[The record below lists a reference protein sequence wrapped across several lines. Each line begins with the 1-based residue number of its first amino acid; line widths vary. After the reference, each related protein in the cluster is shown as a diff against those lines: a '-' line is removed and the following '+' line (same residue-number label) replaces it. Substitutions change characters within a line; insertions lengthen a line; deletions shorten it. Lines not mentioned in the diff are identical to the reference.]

1 MERVSP
7 GTGRELRCRGWRQE
21 GILRMLENT
30 LHNAERPEDLVIYGG
45 IGKAARDH
53 ESLRGII
60 ESLKVLGDNETLVV
74 QSGRAVAIMPSSVAA
89 PRVLIANANVVPRA
103 ATREEFFDL
112 SDRGL
117 TMHGQ
122 YTAGSWAYIGGQ
134 GIVQGTFETFAAAA
148 ERAFG
153 GDLTGKIVLTAGLG
167 GMGQPQGRAV
177 RMNGG
182 VALIAELN
190 RQLIAQRIEAGSVDE
205 VFDTL
210 DAAWERAEALAAQGE
225 ARVLAVVQNAADVAE
240 QLADQDR
247 VPAITTDQTS
257 AHDLLHGYIPSCLSF
272 DEATQLRAEDP
283 DEYLRRSEATLLRH
297 VTALVRLKEAGSVVF
312 EYGNDIRQAARR
324 LGHDRADEIPGFVPE
339 YIRPSFGVGRGP
351 FRWVCLSGD
360 IADRDRL
367 DRAAR
372 ELFPDD
378 TRLNTWLDRAASET
392 PVEGLP
398 ARICWIGHGQRAAMA
413 LEINRLVANGE
424 LSGPVAITRDHLDSG
439 SCAYPTRETEK
450 MPDGSDVIADWPYL
464 NAMLNVA
471 GGADLVAIHQNA
483 GIIGG
488 SVSAGMTMVL
498 DGTEVSAARARIC
511 FENDPAIG
519 VIRHA
524 SAGVPEAV
532 AYLPQSGIR
541 AVGAGEAAARA
552 AGASTADSTTA
563 GVGA

>member
-1 MERVSP
+1 MGRLSP
-7 GTGRELRCRGWRQE
+7 GVGQELRCRGWRQE

-30 LHNAERPEDLVIYGG
+30 LHNAERPEDLVVYGG

-53 ESLRGII
+53 ASLDAII
-60 ESLKVLGDNETLVV
+60 AALHDLGDTETLVV
-74 QSGRAVAIMPSSVAA
+74 QSGRPVAVMPTSLVA
-89 PRVLIANANVVPRA
+89 PRVLIANANLVPRA
-103 ATREEFFDL
+103 ATREEFFRL
-112 SDRGL
+112 SDAGL

-153 GDLTGKIVLTAGLG
+153 GDLRGRIVLTAGLG

-190 RQLIAQRIEAGSVDE
+190 RALVEQRRASGAVDE
-205 VFDTL
+205 VFDDL
-210 DAAWERAEALAAQGE
+210 DSAWRRAEELARAGT
-225 ARVLAVVQNAADVAE
+225 ARVLAVTQNAADVAE
-240 QLADQDR
+240 RLAGTGR
-247 VPAITTDQTS
+247 IPAIATDQTS
-257 AHDLLHGYIPSCLSF
+257 AHDLLNGYLPAALTF
-272 DEATQLRAEDP
+272 EEAGRLRLADP
-283 DEYLRRSEATLLRH
+283 EAYLRRSEATVLRH
-297 VTALVRLKEAGSVVF
+297 VSALLSLQRQGSVVF

-324 LGHDRADEIPGFVPE
+324 LGHEDADAIPGFVPE

-351 FRWVCLSGD
+351 FRWVCLSGS

-372 ELFPDD
+372 SLFPDD
-378 TRLNTWLDRAASET
+378 ARLNTWLDRAADET
-392 PVEGLP
+392 PIEGLP
-398 ARICWIGHGQRAAMA
+398 ARICWLGHGQRRAMA
-413 LEINRLVANGE
+413 LEINRLVSTGE

-488 SVSAGMTMVL
+488 SVSAGMTVVL
-498 DGTEVSAARARIC
+498 DGTDVSDARARIC

-519 VIRHA
+519 VVRHA
-524 SAGVPEAV
+524 SAGVPEAL
-532 AYLPQSGIR
+532 AYLPGSGIR
-541 AVGAGEAAARA
+541 AIEVVA
-552 AGASTADSTTA
+552 
-563 GVGA
+563 

>member
-1 MERVSP
+1 MGRVSP
-7 GTGRELRCRGWRQE
+7 GTGQELRCRGWRQE

-53 ESLRGII
+53 ASLAAII
-60 ESLKVLGDNETLVV
+60 EALTQLGDAETLVV
-74 QSGRAVAIMPSSVAA
+74 QSGRPVAVMPSSASA

-103 ATREEFFDL
+103 ATREQFFEL
-112 SDRGL
+112 SDAGL

-148 ERAFG
+148 ERAYG
-153 GDLTGKIVLTAGLG
+153 GDLSGRIVLTAGLG

-182 VALIAELN
+182 VAVIAELN
-190 RQLIAQRIEAGSVDE
+190 RPLIAERLAAGSVDE

-210 DAAWERAEALAAQGE
+210 DEAWARAEELAHERQP
-225 ARVLAVVQNAADVAE
+225 RVLAVVQNAADVAE
-240 QLADQDR
+240 QLAETGR
-247 VPAITTDQTS
+247 IPAIATDQTS
-257 AHDLLHGYIPSCLSF
+257 AHDLLHGYLPSGLSF
-272 DEATQLRAEDP
+272 DEAQELRASDP
-283 DEYLRRSEATLLRH
+283 EEYLRRSEATILRH
-297 VTALVRLKEAGSVVF
+297 VTALVRLKQAGAVVF

-324 LGHDRADEIPGFVPE
+324 LGHEQADEIPGFVPE

-360 IADRDRL
+360 AADRDRL

-372 ELFPDD
+372 ELFPED
-378 TRLNTWLDRAASET
+378 TRLNTWLDRAAAET
-392 PVEGLP
+392 PIEGLP
-398 ARICWIGHGQRAAMA
+398 ARICWLGHGQRAQMA

-424 LSGPVAITRDHLDSG
+424 LAGPVAITRDHLDSG

-488 SVSAGMTMVL
+488 SVSAGMTLVL
-498 DGTEVSAARARIC
+498 DGSALSEARARIC

-524 SAGVPEAV
+524 SAGVPEALE
-532 AYLPQSGIR
+532 YLPHSGIHAIEVR
-541 AVGAGEAAARA
+541 A
-552 AGASTADSTTA
+552 
-563 GVGA
+563 

>member
-1 MERVSP
+1 
-7 GTGRELRCRGWRQE
+7 
-21 GILRMLENT
+21 MLENT

-53 ESLRGII
+53 ASLAAII
-60 ESLKVLGDNETLVV
+60 EALTQLGDAETLVV
-74 QSGRAVAIMPSSVAA
+74 QSGRPVAVMPSSASA

-103 ATREEFFDL
+103 ATREQFFEL
-112 SDRGL
+112 SDAGL

-148 ERAFG
+148 ERAYG
-153 GDLTGKIVLTAGLG
+153 GDLSGRIVLTAGLG

-182 VALIAELN
+182 VAVIAELN
-190 RQLIAQRIEAGSVDE
+190 RPLIAERLAAGSVDE

-210 DAAWERAEALAAQGE
+210 DEAWARAEELAHERQP
-225 ARVLAVVQNAADVAE
+225 RVLAVVQNAADVAE
-240 QLADQDR
+240 QLAETGR
-247 VPAITTDQTS
+247 IPAIATDQTS
-257 AHDLLHGYIPSCLSF
+257 AHDLLHGYLPSGLSF
-272 DEATQLRAEDP
+272 DEAQELRASDP
-283 DEYLRRSEATLLRH
+283 EEYLRRSEATILRH
-297 VTALVRLKEAGSVVF
+297 VTALVRLKQAGAVVF

-324 LGHDRADEIPGFVPE
+324 LGHEQADEIPGFVPE

-360 IADRDRL
+360 AADRDRL

-372 ELFPDD
+372 ELFPED
-378 TRLNTWLDRAASET
+378 TRLNTWLDRAAAET
-392 PVEGLP
+392 PIEGLP
-398 ARICWIGHGQRAAMA
+398 ARICWLGHGQRAQMA

-424 LSGPVAITRDHLDSG
+424 LAGPVAITRDHLDSG

-488 SVSAGMTMVL
+488 SVSAGMTLVL
-498 DGTEVSAARARIC
+498 DGSALSEARARIC

-524 SAGVPEAV
+524 SAGVPEALE
-532 AYLPQSGIR
+532 YLPHSGIHAIEVR
-541 AVGAGEAAARA
+541 A
-552 AGASTADSTTA
+552 
-563 GVGA
+563 